1 MPKIVVLG
9 AKGFFHHAEP
19 LKNHYGD
26 QLVVEADYSLEKVS
40 AHNPDLVIAFEA
52 SNAQRG
58 LCLAEMMRRNVGA
71 LLIMDGIQEWR
82 NTWSRTQKVT
92 KRPLNQPALVHKIA
106 CLGRL
111 DARLYE
117 SWGNVGKCEVVGA
130 PRLDNLVR
138 QQRPGRIEPIF
149 GRPLRLLVMTA
160 RTPGFTPEE
169 TAITLESLRDLQSV
183 LEQRTDIEVVWRI
196 SKGLHLELG
205 VKNTYNSATGTELHD
220 LLPQMDAVI
229 TTPSTAQLEAMLL
242 ALPVALLNYHF
253 VPIYTQAAWEIK
265 CKEHI
270 PEVLTALIETPLER
284 MVYQDYCLHDA
295 LHCKTEAFPRLVHL
309 IDEMLHIKQAY
320 DLNPQGPLS
329 FPDRILDSPE
339 SFVSWPSQNFD
350 LERLYPGH
358 PVFGNRDMAVL
369 QSELDAALIT
379 IQELK
384 EQTDTLTKRLHRI
397 PGYLI
402 AKKIILKI
410 QKNFY
415 LGGHSKV

>member
-9 AKGFFHHAEP
+9 TKGFFHHAEP
-19 LKNHYGD
+19 LIKHYGN
-26 QLVVEADYSLEKVS
+26 QVVVEADYTPEKVS

-58 LCLAEMMRRNVGA
+58 LCIAEMMRRNVAA

-82 NTWSRTQKVT
+82 NTWSRTQKVI

-117 SWGNVGKCEVVGA
+117 SWGNVGMCEVVGA
-130 PRLDNLVR
+130 PRLDNLIS
-138 QQRPGRIEPIF
+138 QQRPGRIEPILD
-149 GRPLRLLVMTA
+149 RPLRLLVMTA
-160 RTPGFTPEE
+160 RTPGFTAEE
-169 TAITLESLRDLQSV
+169 TAVTLESLRDLQSI

-205 VKNTYNSATGTELHD
+205 VKNTYNSATGAELHD

-229 TTPSTAQLEAMLL
+229 TTPSTAQLEAMLFG
-242 ALPVALLNYHF
+242 LPTALLNYHF
-253 VPIYTQAAWEIK
+253 VPLYTQAAWEIK

-270 PEVLTALIETPLER
+270 PLVLNDLTAPPLER
-284 MVYQDYCLHDA
+284 IVYQDFCLQDA
-295 LHCKTEAFPRLVHL
+295 LHCKTEAMPRLVYL
-309 IDEMLHIKQAY
+309 IDEMLRIKQEF
-320 DLNPQGPLS
+320 DVNSQGQLT
-329 FPDRILDSPE
+329 FPDRILDSSEP
-339 SFVSWPSQNFD
+339 FVSWPSQNFN

-358 PVFGNRDMAVL
+358 PVFGNRDMTVL

-384 EQTDTLTKRLHRI
+384 DQTDTLTKRLHGI